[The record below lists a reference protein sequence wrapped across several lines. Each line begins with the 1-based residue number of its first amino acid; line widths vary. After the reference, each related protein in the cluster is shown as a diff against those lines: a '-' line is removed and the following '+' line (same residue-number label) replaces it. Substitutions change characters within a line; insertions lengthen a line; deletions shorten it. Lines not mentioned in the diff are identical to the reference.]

1 MAEADIL
8 YFELKSALDSYYQK
22 LTKTMWVV
30 VENNFVLI
38 KSKIH
43 LLIYEEFEDIP
54 SLEIRIKSSSSQ
66 RK

>member
-8 YFELKSALDSYYQK
+8 YFELKSALDSYYLK

-38 KSKIH
+38 KSKMH